1 MEDVLRVAAYVAFWQ
16 TSWTLVEQRAFTEV
30 ADWDTVVR
38 WVEVIEGRL
47 GGS

>member
-1 MEDVLRVAAYVAFWQ
+1 MAFWQ
-16 TSWTLVEQRAFTEV
+16 TSWTLVEQRAFAEV
-30 ADWDTVVR
+30 VDWDTVVR